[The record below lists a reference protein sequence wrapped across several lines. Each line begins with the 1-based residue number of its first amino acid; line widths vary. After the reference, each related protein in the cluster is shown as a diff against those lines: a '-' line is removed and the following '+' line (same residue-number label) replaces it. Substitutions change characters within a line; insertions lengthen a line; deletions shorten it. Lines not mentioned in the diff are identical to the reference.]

1 MPNKFLIDGLD
12 RLGKSSLIQGIRDDL
27 GYFEII
33 HFSKPQTLKVY
44 DELSTNEGEFN
55 KLQSYYRYQYHSFKN
70 MMKLL
75 NSDAQIIFDR
85 THLGENVYSPMY
97 RSYSGEY
104 VFELEKQYTVDCLY
118 DVRLILLVEDFSTSK
133 HFVDDGQSLGPPE
146 KRQEEQNRFLSAFN
160 NSIIKDKRIICVTDL
175 ATGKFKP
182 KHIIKEEALK

>member
-12 RLGKSSLIQGIRDDL
+12 RLGKSSLIQGIRDEL

-55 KLQSYYRYQYHSFKN
+55 KLQSYYYYQYYSFAN

-75 NSDAQIIFDR
+75 ESDAKIIFDR
-85 THLGENVYSPMY
+85 THLGEFVYSPMY

-104 VFELEKQYTVDCLY
+104 IFELEKNYAIDCL
-118 DVRLILLVEDFSTSK
+118 DNVRLILLVEDFSASK
-133 HFVDDGQSLGPPE
+133 HFVDDGQSLGPSE
-146 KRQEEQNRFLSAFN
+146 KRQEEQNRFLTAFN
-160 NSIIKDKRIICVTDL
+160 NSIIKDKRIICVTNT
-175 ATGKFKP
+175 ATGTFKP
-182 KHIIKEEALK
+182 RTKILEEVLK